1 MRKKNFITSICQF
14 FDLSKSE
21 RMGLLILLTIIFIII
36 TFRVSSKYF
45 FTSSS
50 KRIVSNEEVKII
62 SDFYKQQNFIN
73 DSLQKM
79 YKNKSSYNTFN
90 FYAADRSVVEQKLN
104 PFPFNPNKL
113 PENLWKKLGLTD
125 KQIKTIKNYEAKG
138 GVFRSK
144 EDFKKMYCISETT
157 YEILEPY
164 IIIPTKK
171 QRINESKKFILNKL
185 SLPSI
190 ELNTADSFDLM
201 KIPGIGIKTANRII
215 NYRERLG
222 GFISMEQLLEIYTID
237 SNRYHHIIPYMCLN
251 ENSVKKI
258 NINTATIKDMIKHP
272 YIDYYLAKTIVMCR
286 ERNGSFKSLDD
297 MKNQT
302 KLYDELFNK
311 LKPYLIL

>member
-1 MRKKNFITSICQF
+1 MWKKNLITSICQY
-14 FDLSKSE
+14 FDLNKSE
-21 RMGLLILLTIIFIII
+21 RLGLLILLTIIFIII

-45 FTSSS
+45 FTSSNNH
-50 KRIVSNEEVKII
+50 IVSNKEVKLIQ
-62 SDFYKQQNFIN
+62 DFYKQQIYLN
-73 DSLQKM
+73 DSLEKL
-79 YKNKSSYNTFN
+79 YKEKFSDKTFN
-90 FYAADRSVVEQKLN
+90 FYAVDRSVAEQKLN
-104 PFPFNPNKL
+104 PFPFNPNNL

-144 EDFKKMYCISETT
+144 QDFKKMYCISKTT

-164 IIIPTKK
+164 IIIPNRKE
-171 QRINESKKFILNKL
+171 QINNFKHKL
-185 SLPSI
+185 SLPDI

-201 KIPGIGIKTANRII
+201 KIPGVGVKTANRIV

-237 SNRYHHIIPYMCLN
+237 SLRYHQIISYMCLN
-251 ENSVKKI
+251 DNSIKKI
-258 NINTATIKDMIKHP
+258 NINTATIKELMKHP

-286 ERNGSFKSLDD
+286 QKNGSFKSLDD

-311 LKPYLIL
+311 LKPYLTL